1 MVSRRFLHSDS
12 LKSSTLTGFSTCHI
26 LCFYTRH
33 RVILAAVKSC
43 IICVCLC
50 MHVWIHARVAGR
62 VQEVITRNVILLAH
76 VIHCLRNA
84 HAFVSPFVT
93 PMNFHF
99 NNLQLN
105 EFSTLLFL
113 FLPPVLS
120 LFKRESRI
128 FIIIKIL

>member
-26 LCFYTRH
+26 LCFYTTTSRH
-33 RVILAAVKSC
+33 SCLSVKSA
-43 IICVCLC
+43 CVYMC
-50 MHVWIHARVAGR
+50 MCMCGYARVAGR

-113 FLPPVLS
+113 FLPPPLS
-120 LFKRESRI
+120 FS
-128 FIIIKIL
+128 F

>member
-26 LCFYTRH
+26 LCFYTTTSRH
-33 RVILAAVKSC
+33 SCLSVKSAC
-43 IICVCLC
+43 VYVCVC
-50 MHVWIHARVAGR
+50 VYIWIHARVAGR

-113 FLPPVLS
+113 FLPPPLS
-120 LFKRESRI
+120 FS
-128 FIIIKIL
+128 F